1 MAEKY
6 QFSKFLIQ
14 ISYFY
19 ADFNLET
26 KTYFEFYSIILSVR
40 LNKNEINEIRKS
52 YLIS

>member
-19 ADFNLET
+19 AHINLET

>member
-19 ADFNLET
+19 THFNLET

-40 LNKNEINEIRKS
+40 LNKSEIDEICKFYLKS
-52 YLIS
+52 